1 MRSERSMPLIT
12 CEMRWLL
19 DGPLPEE
26 ALRWFDDGRPP
37 AAPAWREDRYLPPG
51 GADVG
56 IKEREGRLEIK
67 GRLAALGTHA
77 ITPEIEGRAERW
89 CKWTCGPTVAESFR
103 GDAAIVVGK
112 GRVQKHFLLEP
123 GGLAQA
129 TAQRDLARRGFSLE
143 LTRIRLADDDHW
155 SLGVEAVPDDPALLA
170 DLLRALADLLQG
182 FPLPLPRSRSQ
193 SYPRWLLNQENA
205 RRGGR

>member
-1 MRSERSMPLIT
+1 
-12 CEMRWLL
+12 
-19 DGPLPEE
+19 
-26 ALRWFDDGRPP
+26 
-37 AAPAWREDRYLPPG
+37 
-51 GADVG
+51 
-56 IKEREGRLEIK
+56 
-67 GRLAALGTHA
+67 
-77 ITPEIEGRAERW
+77 
-89 CKWTCGPTVAESFR
+89 
-103 GDAAIVVGK
+103 
-112 GRVQKHFLLEP
+112 VQKHFLLEP

>member
-26 ALRWFDDGRPP
+26 ALRWFQSGPA
-37 AAPAWREDRYLPPG
+37 AAPAWREDRYLLLPG
-51 GADVG
+51 VADMG

-77 ITPEIEGRAERW
+77 IAPEIEGRAERW
-89 CKWTCGPTVAESFR
+89 CKWTYGAAVAESFQR
-103 GDAAIVVGK
+103 HRAIVVGK

-143 LTRIRLADDDHW
+143 LTRIRLGGGEHW
-155 SLGVEAVPDDPALLA
+155 SLGVEAVPDDPGLLA
-170 DLLRALADLLQG
+170 DLLRALGDILQG
-182 FPLPLPRSRSQ
+182 FPVPLPRARSQ
-193 SYPRWLLNQENA
+193 SYPRWLA
-205 RRGGR
+205 RLEPAVGKS